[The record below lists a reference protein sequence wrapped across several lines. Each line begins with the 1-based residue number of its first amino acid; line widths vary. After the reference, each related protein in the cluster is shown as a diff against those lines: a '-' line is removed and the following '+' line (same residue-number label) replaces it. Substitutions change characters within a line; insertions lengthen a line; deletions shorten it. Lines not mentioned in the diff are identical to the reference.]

1 MENPILTVFDETGSK
16 KMKLE
21 SEIDETGIKCRLSV
35 LRWYIPRSFDST
47 WNAELL

>member
-21 SEIDETGIKCRLSV
+21 SEIDETGINPLAVATESYSQCRIS
-35 LRWYIPRSFDST
+35 
-47 WNAELL
+47 

>member
-35 LRWYIPRSFDST
+35 LRWYIPLDWTF
-47 WNAELL
+47 EIGV